1 MDIEKIIKTI
11 SIERFSPYQK
21 RYPDNIEKSFLLYQ
35 SNIEI
40 SQAFYSNLSILE
52 VTLRN
57 AISNSMQ
64 RHFGTSNW
72 LDKLPVDLK
81 IQTVEIQKRLENANK
96 KVTIDRVFAELNF
109 GFWTSMFNRKY
120 AKFLWKPLLK
130 SFPNIPHEY
139 RKRTKVSSRLNHIRT
154 FRNRIYHYEP
164 IIWDIQEIVNKRK
177 EIFSIINWIEPNTE
191 KWARQIDTFKETKKK
206 PPVHSYSACSGTN
219 QTLSR

>member
-11 SIERFSPYQK
+11 SNERFSPYQK
-21 RYPDNIEKSFLLYQ
+21 RYADDIEKSFLLYQ

-40 SQAFYSNLSILE
+40 SQAFYSSLSILE
-52 VTLRN
+52 VALRN
-57 AISNSMQ
+57 SINYSMQ
-64 RHFGTSNW
+64 KHFQTQTW

-81 IQTVEIQKRLENANK
+81 LQTVEIHKRLENANK
-96 KVTIDRVFAELNF
+96 GVTVDRVIAELNF

-154 FRNRIYHYEP
+154 FRNRIYHYDP
-164 IIWDIQEIVNKRK
+164 IIWDVQEIVNKRK
-177 EIFSIINWIEPNTE
+177 EIFAIINWIEPNTE
-191 KWARQIDTFKETKKK
+191 KWARQIDTFEETRQKIR
-206 PPVHSYSACSGTN
+206 TN
-219 QTLSR
+219 LP